1 MRPRNTEN
9 RDLPP
14 GMVRRKRPRKNGKVW
29 VGYYYRDSTGKEI
42 SLGGDLNKARL
53 KWAELEAKEKPA
65 DLTMMKGIFDRY
77 VRDVIPKKG
86 ERTQKDNLA
95 ELKQLRPTFDGA
107 PIDSITPANI
117 AGYRDARTAKVRA
130 NREIALLTH
139 VFNMAREWGLTERE
153 NPCQGVRK
161 NKEVPRDYYANAVVW
176 DAVYGMAGPE
186 LKEAMDLAYLTGQ
199 RPADVIIMRSDDTEG
214 DYFLVTQGK
223 TGQKLRILMRT
234 ESGENSLGKLVRE
247 ITERNAHHPSKYL
260 LINQYGKRMTKGM
273 LRLRWDKAGRRRSK
287 KRWIRATLCSQQRL
301 EGFSFVTSDPRRHR
315 KSSIL
320 ATQAYCWDI
329 ANRRSPNGFTGG
341 LAPLLNHQN
350 RQSFGTPA
358 RKFRNAYPKP
368 ALSTQTPKTQ
378 KPRIRGAFV

>member
-1 MRPRNTEN
+1 
-9 RDLPP
+9 
-14 GMVRRKRPRKNGKVW
+14 
-29 VGYYYRDSTGKEI
+29 
-42 SLGGDLNKARL
+42 
-53 KWAELEAKEKPA
+53 
-65 DLTMMKGIFDRY
+65 MMKGIFDRY
-77 VRDVIPKKG
+77 ARDVIPKKG

-130 NREIALLTH
+130 NREIALLSH
-139 VFNMAREWGLTERE
+139 VFNMAREWGLTERD

-176 DAVYGMAGPE
+176 DSVYGMAGPE

-273 LRLRWDKAGRRRSK
+273 LRLRWDKAREK
-287 KRWIRATLCSQQRL
+287 AQQRAL
-301 EGFSFVTSDPRRHR
+301 DQGDPMLAAKIGGFQFR
-315 KSSIL
+315 
-320 ATQAYCWDI
+320 DI
-329 ANRRSPNGFTGG
+329 RPKAASEIIDIGD
-341 LAPLLNHQN
+341 ASLLLGH
-350 RQSFGTPA
+350 
-358 RKFRNAYPKP
+358 
-368 ALSTQTPKTQ
+368 STQEITKRVYRRIGATA
-378 KPRIRGAFV
+378 KPSK

>member
-1 MRPRNTEN
+1 
-9 RDLPP
+9 
-14 GMVRRKRPRKNGKVW
+14 MVRRKRPRKNGKVW
-29 VGYYYRDSTGKEI
+29 VGYYYKDSTGKEI
-42 SLGGDLNKARL
+42 PLGGDLSKARL

-65 DLTMMKGIFDRY
+65 DLTTMKGIFDRY
-77 VRDVIPKKG
+77 ARDVIPKKG

-130 NREIALLTH
+130 NREIALLSH

-273 LRLRWDKAGRRRSK
+273 LRLRWDKAREKAQQKALDQGDPMLAAKIGGFQFRDIRPKAASEILDIGDASLLLGHSKQEITKRVYRRIGATAKPSK
-287 KRWIRATLCSQQRL
+287 
-301 EGFSFVTSDPRRHR
+301 
-315 KSSIL
+315 
-320 ATQAYCWDI
+320 
-329 ANRRSPNGFTGG
+329 
-341 LAPLLNHQN
+341 
-350 RQSFGTPA
+350 
-358 RKFRNAYPKP
+358 
-368 ALSTQTPKTQ
+368 
-378 KPRIRGAFV
+378 

>member
-29 VGYYYRDSTGKEI
+29 VGYYYRDATGKEI
-42 SLGGDLNKARL
+42 PLGGDLNKARL

-65 DLTMMKGIFDRY
+65 DLTIMKGIFDRY

-130 NREIALLTH
+130 NREIALLSH

-176 DAVYGMAGPE
+176 DAVYGTAGPE
-186 LKEAMDLAYLTGQ
+186 LREAMDLAYLTGQ
-199 RPADVIIMRSDDTEG
+199 RPADVIVMRSDDIDG

-223 TGQKLRILMRT
+223 TGQKLRILMQT
-234 ESGENSLGKLVRE
+234 DAGENSLGKLVRE
-247 ITERNAHHPSKYL
+247 ITERNAHHSSKYL
-260 LINQYGKRMTKGM
+260 LINKYGKRMTKGM
-273 LRLRWDKAGRRRSK
+273 LRLRWDKAREQAQQNALDQGDSMLAAKIGGFQFRDIRPKAASEIVDIGDASLLLGHSKQEITKRVYRRIGATAKPSK
-287 KRWIRATLCSQQRL
+287 
-301 EGFSFVTSDPRRHR
+301 
-315 KSSIL
+315 
-320 ATQAYCWDI
+320 
-329 ANRRSPNGFTGG
+329 
-341 LAPLLNHQN
+341 
-350 RQSFGTPA
+350 
-358 RKFRNAYPKP
+358 
-368 ALSTQTPKTQ
+368 
-378 KPRIRGAFV
+378 